1 MTATAFRS
9 EAQHGPWPALAAGSL
24 PMLYWFFRRIDQ
36 QRRWQGRLLDLLG
49 FGPRQQ
55 PARAVLRQPGMQ
67 LNAYAE
73 AAGAGPVVLLIPAP
87 IKRAYLWDL
96 APGASVVERLLAG
109 GVRPYLLHWE
119 EPDPQSGLADYV
131 ARQLVDAVQAI
142 RAETGETRIFLAG
155 HSLGGLF
162 AAVFAGLYPALVRGA
177 VIIGAPLHFE
187 FGPQAGALGPAVAR
201 IVEGDQLESLPGN
214 LPGSLLS
221 AASHSAAAAAF
232 GEERQRDWLA
242 SLNDAAALATH
253 QRVERWCLDELP
265 LARAL
270 VIDLVRQLYAECLAA
285 RNAAPGGASGSAGA
299 VCRAALHG
307 RRPALHCGA
316 AGGHAAFLRGGR
328 QRRQAAG
335 LVRGRRRRRHPA
347 RRPAGRAQR
356 AGAALAG
363 NHPLDAGTL
372 NSPPAPTTKS
382 PMPARCL
389 PLID

>member
-1 MTATAFRS
+1 MTATAIHT

-24 PMLYWFFRRIDQ
+24 PMLYWFFRRMDQ

-55 PARAVLRQPGMQ
+55 PGRTILRQPGMQ
-67 LNAYAE
+67 LNAYTE
-73 AAGAGPVVLLIPAP
+73 AADAGPVVLLVPAP

-109 GVRPYLLHWE
+109 GVRPYLVHWE

-162 AAVFAGLYPALVRGA
+162 AAVFACLYPALVRGA

-232 GEERQRDWLA
+232 GEERQRDWLS

-270 VIDLVRQLYAECLAA
+270 VIDLVRQLYAEDALLRGTLRLAGQA
-285 RNAAPGGASGSAGA
+285 VAPAQFAAPLFMVADRRCTVVPPAAMLPFYEAVASADKQLAWYAGDVGVGIQHVGPLVGRNALGQ
-299 VCRAALHG
+299 LW
-307 RRPALHCGA
+307 PAII
-316 AGGHAAFLRGGR
+316 RWMR
-328 QRRQAAG
+328 ER
-335 LVRGRRRRRHPA
+335 
-347 RRPAGRAQR
+347 
-356 AGAALAG
+356 
-363 NHPLDAGTL
+363 
-372 NSPPAPTTKS
+372 
-382 PMPARCL
+382 
-389 PLID
+389 